1 LHSIEPTVRA
11 SVLTALPGYL
21 KAKGVDARELLDAAG
36 IPRQALDDPQLA
48 IPFGATALLFD
59 IAARRLGDPA
69 FGLSY
74 GKYFP
79 RGGTGLLGQIVL
91 TAPTVRDV
99 FTALSRLVSVH
110 MSPVVVRFDESEG
123 IGRFAIKWPPTLG
136 GPRTQLTGFY
146 LACLVL
152 RIRLAAGESWCPLS
166 VEFQFREP
174 AVLAP
179 YHEIFGTRL
188 SFECKQNVITLDATT
203 LARKMPEIDAFDT
216 RVQTKLHENL
226 LELGERKVK
235 EQAQAASIA
244 ERLQG
249 LLSSRLA
256 NEMAFDLE
264 TVAAEI
270 GLPARALQ
278 WRLEQEETSYEKV
291 LLATRFLETERY
303 LRDSSYQLTRI
314 AALLGFSELSA
325 FTRWSQKHFRMSPS
339 ALRQHLRSGG
349 RMVAPAANSPGDDA
363 S

>member
-1 LHSIEPTVRA
+1 M
-11 SVLTALPGYL
+11 
-21 KAKGVDARELLDAAG
+21 DARELLDASG
-36 IPRQALDDPQLA
+36 IPRQALDDPHLA

-59 IAARRLGDPA
+59 LAARRLADPA

-74 GKYFP
+74 ARYFP

-99 FTALSRLVSVH
+99 FSALSRLVPVH
-110 MSPVVVRFDESEG
+110 MSSVIARFDERDG
-123 IGRFAIKWPPTLG
+123 IGRCAFEWPPTVG
-136 GPRTQLTGFY
+136 VPQTQLTAFY
-146 LACLVL
+146 FATLVL

-179 YHEIFGTRL
+179 YHEMFGTRL
-188 SFECKQNVITLDATT
+188 SFECKQNVIIVDATT
-203 LARKMPEIDAFDT
+203 LARKMPEIETFDT
-216 RVQTKLHENL
+216 RVQAKLHESL
-226 LELGERKVK
+226 LELGKRKVK
-235 EQAQAASIA
+235 EQEQAASVA
-244 ERLQG
+244 ARLRA

-303 LRDSSYQLTRI
+303 LRDSSHQLTRI

-325 FTRWSQKHFRMSPS
+325 FTRWSQKHF
-339 ALRQHLRSGG
+339 QHDAERA
-349 RMVAPAANSPGDDA
+349 APASTKRWSDGGAGGQFTRR
-363 S
+363 